1 MRDSKSKTIL
11 IIEDNPASIRYI
23 QTHLEKN
30 DYNTVIA
37 KGGFDGLNK
46 ARSVKPDLI
55 LLDIMLPDLDGHKIC
70 RMIKFN
76 NDLKHIPVAM
86 FTSRD
91 TDEDADQAKKMG
103 ADAFIL
109 KNTRIQI
116 VMDIIEKLITDSKK
130 KKENIKPKQAE
141 EKNDNP
147 EETQSE

>member
-1 MRDSKSKTIL
+1 MNQSANKTIL
-11 IIEDNPASIRYI
+11 IIEDNPASIKYI

-30 DYNTVIA
+30 NYKTVIA
-37 KGGFDGLNK
+37 NGGFDGLNK
-46 ARSVKPDLI
+46 ARSAKPDLI
-55 LLDIMLPDLDGHKIC
+55 LLDIMLPDLDGHKLC

-91 TDEDADQAKKMG
+91 TDEDAEMAKKVG

-116 VMDIIEKLITDSKK
+116 VLDIVDQLINAPAKK
-130 KKENIKPKQAE
+130 KDPKKDHSDEN
-141 EKNDNP
+141 
-147 EETQSE
+147 